1 MTTSLRSVLIHRG
14 GLNQERRLE
23 ANLFG
28 SNDPPRRSTIEA
40 GGAASHSRQPSTDDG
55 YFPSGNLATA
65 WAREEDGKSYPLGDF
80 PNQLSDSLVITKVH
94 RISGSPQEFSGFE
107 VYLLDLHKLQSSF
120 VGLLL
125 FSAV

>member
-1 MTTSLRSVLIHRG
+1 MTTSLRSVLSHRG

-65 WAREEDGKSYPLGDF
+65 WAWEEDGKSNPFGDF
-80 PNQLSDSLVITKVH
+80 SYQPTNYLVIPKVH
-94 RISGSPQEFSGFE
+94 EISGLALRLMEYCKRTTRLVE
-107 VYLLDLHKLQSSF
+107 
-120 VGLLL
+120 
-125 FSAV
+125 SAI